1 MNKLIVASNNSHKIN
16 EIKSILKGSSI
27 EVLSL
32 NDINLDIDVEETGKT
47 FKDNALIK
55 ALEINKLTNL
65 PVISDD
71 SGLEV
76 FALNKEPGIYS
87 ARYAGLH
94 KSDEDNN
101 ALLLEKLSG
110 IEKREAQYVCAVAL
124 VINQDEYYLEEGYL
138 KGEIIDEKRG
148 NNGFGYDPI
157 FYLPAFQ
164 RTVAEIDANLKNRI
178 SHRAEALEKIKKV
191 IGRLDHES

>member
-16 EIKSILKGSSI
+16 EIKAILSDLNI

-32 NDINLDIDVEETGKT
+32 NDINLDVDVEETGTT
-47 FKDNALIK
+47 FKENALIK

-76 FALNKEPGIYS
+76 FALNKEPGIYT

-94 KSDEDNN
+94 KSDDDNN
-101 ALLLEKLSG
+101 ALLLEKLKE
-110 IEKREAQYVCAVAL
+110 IENREAQYVCAIAL
-124 VINQDEYYLEEGYL
+124 VINQNEYYIEEGYL
-138 KGEIIDEKRG
+138 KGEIIDDKRG
-148 NNGFGYDPI
+148 SNGFGYDPL
-157 FYLPAFQ
+157 FYLPQFQ
-164 RTVAEIDANLKNRI
+164 QTTAEIEPGLKNKI
-178 SHRAEALEKIKKV
+178 SHRADALEKISKV
-191 IGRLDHES
+191 IRRLKNEN